1 MIDCVC
7 IYNLSDRL
15 VQFVDRSSN
24 LQLSI
29 NLQLPRF
36 GAIWGC
42 QNAPTNVWKGRS
54 TVVGK
59 LVSKA
64 ARDVLQ
70 LPSTSTSPTT
80 INVGTFGFMQQIVQT
95 VGISGLWKGNLTRMV
110 QIAPLCDY
118 DITLRNWNVFVG

>member
-1 MIDCVC
+1 M
-7 IYNLSDRL
+7 
-15 VQFVDRSSN
+15 
-24 LQLSI
+24 
-29 NLQLPRF
+29 
-36 GAIWGC
+36 
-42 QNAPTNVWKGRS
+42 
-54 TVVGK
+54 VGK

-110 QIAPLCDY
+110 QIAPVGSKSFDVPSSVTILSGSGYSISDG
-118 DITLRNWNVFVG
+118 DILFSLSFFESL

>member
-1 MIDCVC
+1 M
-7 IYNLSDRL
+7 
-15 VQFVDRSSN
+15 
-24 LQLSI
+24 
-29 NLQLPRF
+29 
-36 GAIWGC
+36 
-42 QNAPTNVWKGRS
+42 
-54 TVVGK
+54 VGK

-110 QIAPLCDY
+110 QIAPVGSKSFDVPSSVIILSGSGCSISDG
-118 DITLRNWNVFVG
+118 DILFSLSFFESL